1 MTEGAGFE
9 RFDAETL
16 DALRR
21 GARIARARGAAAI
34 EAAHIREALEG
45 ADGPDCQPAELWTRD
60 AKRILELSF
69 RYSLAGRS
77 KLIRRSDLE
86 LALFGRSSE
95 GEFATREGESAQD
108 GPSSASPG
116 VVKPRMMRVLLP
128 AELAED
134 LIGTGDAVR
143 PFVTRGAQLGEVMT
157 IGVDAI
163 NTGAALVSITL
174 ALKTL
179 RRLATATLQRR
190 RPTDPDEITITVKV
204 ADRTETLQVDR
215 RSPKAEGELLD
226 FLLAAVDAE

>member
-21 GARIARARGAAAI
+21 AARIARARGAAAI

-45 ADGPDCQPAELWTRD
+45 ADGQGDRPAELWTRD
-60 AKRILELSF
+60 AKRILELSL
-69 RYSLAGRS
+69 RYSLDRGSGLIGRP
-77 KLIRRSDLE
+77 DLE
-86 LALFGRSSE
+86 LAVFGRSSE
-95 GEFATREGESAQD
+95 ETSAKREGESVQD
-108 GPSSASPG
+108 GSSSAPLRA
-116 VVKPRMMRVLLP
+116 VKPRVMRVLLP

-179 RRLATATLQRR
+179 KRLATTMLRRR
-190 RPTDPDEITITVKV
+190 RPTDPDEVMITITM
-204 ADRTETLQVDR
+204 ADRTETLRVDR
-215 RSPKAEGELLD
+215 RSPKAEDELLD